1 MAIGDRIKKLRIE
14 KGMTQEELAKYIDST
29 KQTIYKYE
37 NNIVTNIP
45 SDKIEKIAEALGTTP
60 SYLMGWNDT
69 ASKNNVKKPITVAAH
84 IPDGV
89 ELTEEDIKQIND
101 FIQFIISKKKDQK

>member
-1 MAIGDRIKKLRIE
+1 
-14 KGMTQEELAKYIDST
+14 MTQEELAKYIDST

-60 SYLMGWNDT
+60 FYLMGWNDT